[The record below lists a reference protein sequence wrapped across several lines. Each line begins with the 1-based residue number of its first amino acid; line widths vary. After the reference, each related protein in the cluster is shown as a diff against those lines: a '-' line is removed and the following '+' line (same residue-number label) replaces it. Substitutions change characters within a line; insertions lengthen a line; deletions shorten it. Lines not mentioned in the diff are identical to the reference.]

1 MRTLPHGER
10 MLSNIS
16 LIYMST
22 AAECVDTQV
31 LQQIASVN
39 TRNNSAEGITGALL
53 FHGGQFIQVLEGPR
67 DAVSRCLQRI
77 MRDERHH
84 DVQLMRCGV
93 VQERQFWEWSNRLL
107 QSTPSV
113 QDKVEE
119 LFDVVR
125 YGLEP
130 YAADRAID
138 LIQQL
143 AARGTRVE
151 ALTGA

>member
-1 MRTLPHGER
+1 MRLREGRSVTT
-10 MLSNIS
+10 IS
-16 LIYMST
+16 LIYISS
-22 AAECVDTQV
+22 AAASVDTQV
-31 LQQIASVN
+31 LQQIASVS
-39 TRNNSAEGITGALL
+39 TRHNLAEGITGALL
-53 FHGGQFIQVLEGPR
+53 FHRGQFIQVLEGPR
-67 DAVSRCLQRI
+67 AAVSRCMQRI

-84 DVQLMRCGV
+84 DVLLMRCNV
-93 VQERQFWEWSNRLL
+93 VQERQIWEWSNRVL

-113 QDKVEE
+113 QGKVEE

-125 YGLEP
+125 FGVEP

-151 ALTGA
+151 ALAAA

>member
-1 MRTLPHGER
+1 
-10 MLSNIS
+10 MLTNIS
-16 LIYMST
+16 LIYVST
-22 AAECVDTQV
+22 ATAGVDTQV

-39 TRNNSAEGITGALL
+39 TRNNVAEGITGALL
-53 FHGGQFIQVLEGPR
+53 FHRGQFIQVLEGPR
-67 DAVSRCLQRI
+67 DAVSRCMQRI
-77 MRDERHH
+77 MCDERHH
-84 DVQLMRCGV
+84 DVQLMRCDV

-107 QSTPSV
+107 QATPSV
-113 QDKVEE
+113 QGKVEE

-125 YGLEP
+125 FGLEP
-130 YAADRAID
+130 HAAARAID